1 MRKSEIPKTLLL
13 PAWAFSVRFPA
24 ILIFAFTEIR
34 KFAYPNM
41 LITIASFKGGV
52 GKTTT
57 AIHLAAYFQSLG
69 KTVLIDGDPNRS
81 ATAWTGRGKFGFDV
95 VDEFQ
100 MAKVAR
106 GGYEHIILD
115 TAARPN
121 QETIKSLAEGCD
133 MLILP
138 STPDLLALDALR
150 LTIQALQEHDARQF
164 KILLTMVRPKPAR
177 DGEIALGMLK
187 EAGLPVFDGMIRR
200 YQSFVT
206 AASLGLLVSGVNDPR
221 AHLGAEDYQ
230 AVGEELAA

>member
-1 MRKSEIPKTLLL
+1 
-13 PAWAFSVRFPA
+13 
-24 ILIFAFTEIR
+24 
-34 KFAYPNM
+34 M

-57 AIHLAAYFQSLG
+57 AIHLAAYFQQLG
-69 KTVLIDGDPNRS
+69 NTVLIDGDPNRS
-81 ATAWTGRGKFGFDV
+81 ATTWTGRGSFPFDV

-106 GGYEHIILD
+106 GGYDHIILD

-121 QETIKSLAEGCD
+121 QETIKSLASGCD

-138 STPDLLALDALR
+138 STPDLLSLDALR
-150 LTIQALQEHDARQF
+150 LTIEALRHHKASRY
-164 KILLTMVRPKPAR
+164 KVLVTMVRPNTR
-177 DGEIALGMLK
+177 DGEIAQSMLH

-206 AASLGLLVSGVNDPR
+206 AASQGVLVSGVNDPR
-221 AHLGAEDYQ
+221 AQLGADDYQ
-230 AVGEELAA
+230 AIGKELAA

>member
-1 MRKSEIPKTLLL
+1 
-13 PAWAFSVRFPA
+13 
-24 ILIFAFTEIR
+24 
-34 KFAYPNM
+34 M

-57 AIHLAAYFQSLG
+57 AIHLAAYFQSKG

-81 ATAWTGRGKFGFDV
+81 ASAWSGRGSFSFDV

-100 MAKVAR
+100 MAKVSR

-121 QETIKSLAEGCD
+121 QETIKSLASGCD

-138 STPDLLALDALR
+138 STPDLLSLDALR
-150 LTIQALQEHDARQF
+150 LTIEALRSHKASRY
-164 KILLTMVRPKPAR
+164 KILITMIRPKPAR
-177 DGEIALGMLK
+177 DGEIAQAMLK

-206 AASLGLLVSGVNDPR
+206 AASMGTLVSDVNDPR
-221 AHLGAEDYQ
+221 AQFGADDYR
-230 AVGEELAA
+230 AIGKELTS

>member
-1 MRKSEIPKTLLL
+1 
-13 PAWAFSVRFPA
+13 
-24 ILIFAFTEIR
+24 
-34 KFAYPNM
+34 M

-57 AIHLAAYFQSLG
+57 AIHLAAYFQTLG

-81 ATAWTGRGKFGFDV
+81 ATTWTGRGNFPFDV
-95 VDEFQ
+95 VDQFQ

-106 GGYEHIILD
+106 GGFEHVILD

-121 QETIKSLAEGCD
+121 QETIKSLAAGCD

-138 STPDLLALDALR
+138 STPDLLSLDALR
-150 LTIQALQEHDARQF
+150 LTIESLRSHKASQYKVL
-164 KILLTMVRPKPAR
+164 ITMVRPKPAR
-177 DGEIALGMLK
+177 DGEIAQAMLK

-200 YQSFVT
+200 YQAFVT
-206 AASLGLLVSGVNDPR
+206 AASLGTLVSGVNDPR
-221 AHLGAEDYQ
+221 AHYGAEDYL

>member
-1 MRKSEIPKTLLL
+1 
-13 PAWAFSVRFPA
+13 
-24 ILIFAFTEIR
+24 
-34 KFAYPNM
+34 M

-69 KTVLIDGDPNRS
+69 RTVLIDGDPNRS
-81 ATAWTGRGKFGFDV
+81 ATTWTGRGKFAFDV

-121 QETIKSLAEGCD
+121 QETIKSLAAGCD

-138 STPDLLALDALR
+138 STPDLLSLDALR
-150 LTIQALQEHDARQF
+150 LTIEALRHHKAERY

-177 DGEIALGMLK
+177 DGEIALTMLK
-187 EAGLPVFDGMIRR
+187 EAELPVFDGMIRR

-206 AASLGLLVSGVNDPR
+206 AASLGVLISGVNDPR
-221 AHLGAEDYQ
+221 AHLGAKDYQ
-230 AVGEELAA
+230 AIGKELTS

>member
-1 MRKSEIPKTLLL
+1 
-13 PAWAFSVRFPA
+13 
-24 ILIFAFTEIR
+24 
-34 KFAYPNM
+34 M

-57 AIHLAAYFQSLG
+57 AIHLAAYFQSKG

-81 ATAWTGRGKFGFDV
+81 ASAWAGRGEFPFDV

-100 MAKVAR
+100 MAKVSR

-121 QETIKSLAEGCD
+121 QETVKSLASGCD

-138 STPDLLALDALR
+138 STPDLLSLDALR
-150 LTIQALQEHDARQF
+150 LTIESLRAHKASKYKVL
-164 KILLTMVRPKPAR
+164 ITMVRPKPAR
-177 DGEIALGMLK
+177 DGEIAQAMLQK
-187 EAGLPVFDGMIRR
+187 AGLPVFDGMIRR

-206 AASLGLLVSGVNDPR
+206 AASLGQLVSDVNDPR
-221 AHLGAEDYQ
+221 ASLGADDYR
-230 AVGEELAA
+230 AIGEELTA

>member
-1 MRKSEIPKTLLL
+1 
-13 PAWAFSVRFPA
+13 
-24 ILIFAFTEIR
+24 
-34 KFAYPNM
+34 M

-57 AIHLAAYFQSLG
+57 AVHLAAYYQELG

-81 ATAWTGRGKFGFDV
+81 ATAWAGRGTFPFDV

-121 QETIKSLAEGCD
+121 QETIKSLAAGCD

-138 STPDLLALDALR
+138 STPDLLSLDALR
-150 LTIQALQEHDARQF
+150 LTIEALRSHKASRY
-164 KILLTMVRPKPAR
+164 KILVTMVRPKPAR
-177 DGEIALGMLK
+177 DGEIAQAMLK

-206 AASLGLLVSGVNDPR
+206 AASFGLLVSGVNDPR
-221 AHLGAEDYQ
+221 AHLGAEDYH
-230 AVGEELAA
+230 AIGEELTS

>member
-1 MRKSEIPKTLLL
+1 
-13 PAWAFSVRFPA
+13 
-24 ILIFAFTEIR
+24 
-34 KFAYPNM
+34 M

-57 AIHLAAYFQSLG
+57 AIHLAAYFQKLA
-69 KTVLIDGDPNRS
+69 KTVLIDGDQNRS
-81 ATAWTGRGKFGFDV
+81 ATAWTARGKFAFDV

-121 QETIKSLAEGCD
+121 KDTIKSLVEGCD

-138 STPDLLALDALR
+138 STPDLLSLDALR
-150 LTIQALQEHDARQF
+150 LTIEALREHKAERY
-164 KILLTMVRPKPAR
+164 KILMTMVRPNAR
-177 DGEIALGMLK
+177 DGDIAQTTLK

-206 AASLGLLVSGVNDPR
+206 AASLGVLVSGVNDPR
-221 AHLGAEDYQ
+221 AQIGAKDYQ
-230 AVGEELAA
+230 AIGKELTS

>member
-1 MRKSEIPKTLLL
+1 
-13 PAWAFSVRFPA
+13 
-24 ILIFAFTEIR
+24 
-34 KFAYPNM
+34 M

-57 AIHLAAYFQSLG
+57 AIHLAAYFQQLG
-69 KTVLIDGDPNRS
+69 STVLIDGDPNRS
-81 ATAWTGRGKFGFDV
+81 ATTWTGRGSFPFDV

-106 GGYEHIILD
+106 GGYDHIILD

-121 QETIKSLAEGCD
+121 QETIKSLASGCD

-138 STPDLLALDALR
+138 STPDLLSLDALR
-150 LTIQALQEHDARQF
+150 LTIEALRHHKASRY
-164 KILLTMVRPKPAR
+164 KVLVTMVRPNTR
-177 DGEIALGMLK
+177 DGEIAQSMLH

-206 AASLGLLVSGVNDPR
+206 AASQGVLVSGVNDPR
-221 AHLGAEDYQ
+221 AQLGADDYL
-230 AVGEELAA
+230 AIGKELAA

>member
-1 MRKSEIPKTLLL
+1 
-13 PAWAFSVRFPA
+13 
-24 ILIFAFTEIR
+24 
-34 KFAYPNM
+34 M

-57 AIHLAAYFQSLG
+57 AIHLSAYFQTLG

-81 ATAWTGRGKFGFDV
+81 ASAWAGRGEFPFEE

-106 GGYEHIILD
+106 GGFEHVILD

-121 QETIKSLAEGCD
+121 QQTIKSLASGCD

-138 STPDLLALDALR
+138 STPDLLSLDALR
-150 LTIQALQEHDARQF
+150 LTIESLRAHKASKYKVL
-164 KILLTMVRPKPAR
+164 ITMVRPKPAR
-177 DGEIALGMLK
+177 DGEIAQAMLK

-206 AASLGLLVSGVNDPR
+206 AASLGLLVSEVNDPR
-221 AHLGAEDYQ
+221 ASLGADDYR
-230 AVGEELAA
+230 AIGEELTA

>member
-1 MRKSEIPKTLLL
+1 
-13 PAWAFSVRFPA
+13 
-24 ILIFAFTEIR
+24 
-34 KFAYPNM
+34 M

-57 AIHLAAYFQSLG
+57 AIHLAACFHKKG

-81 ATAWTGRGKFGFDV
+81 ATAWAGRGSFPFDV

-100 MAKVAR
+100 MAKVTR

-121 QETIKSLAEGCD
+121 EQTIKSLASGCD

-138 STPDLLALDALR
+138 STPDLLSLDALR
-150 LTIQALQEHDARQF
+150 LTIEALRSHKAS
-164 KILLTMVRPKPAR
+164 KYKVLLTMIRPKPAR
-177 DGEIALGMLK
+177 DGEIAHSMLK
-187 EAGLPVFDGMIRR
+187 EAGLPVFKGMIRR

-206 AASLGLLVSGVNDPR
+206 AASLGTLVDDVNDPR
-221 AHLGAEDYQ
+221 AQLGAVDYR
-230 AVGEELAA
+230 AIGKELMS

>member
-1 MRKSEIPKTLLL
+1 
-13 PAWAFSVRFPA
+13 
-24 ILIFAFTEIR
+24 
-34 KFAYPNM
+34 M

-52 GKTTT
+52 GKTTS
-57 AIHLAAYFQSLG
+57 AIHLASYFQQLG

-81 ATAWTGRGKFGFDV
+81 ASSWTARGSFAFDV

-100 MAKVAR
+100 LAKVTR

-121 QETIKSLAEGCD
+121 EETIKSLAAGCD

-138 STPDLLALDALR
+138 ATPDLLSLDALR
-150 LTIQALQEHDARQF
+150 LTIEALRKHHSERF

-177 DGEIALGMLK
+177 DGEIAQAMLK
-187 EAGLPVFDGMIRR
+187 EAGLPVFDRMIRR

-206 AASLGLLVSGVNDPR
+206 AASLGMLVSGVNDPR

-230 AVGEELAA
+230 AIGEELTA

>member
-1 MRKSEIPKTLLL
+1 
-13 PAWAFSVRFPA
+13 
-24 ILIFAFTEIR
+24 
-34 KFAYPNM
+34 M

-57 AIHLAAYFQSLG
+57 AIHLAAFFQKLG
-69 KTVLIDGDPNRS
+69 RTVLIDGDQNRS
-81 ATAWTGRGKFGFDV
+81 ATTWTGRGQFSFDV

-121 QETIKSLAEGCD
+121 QETIKSLASGCD

-138 STPDLLALDALR
+138 STPDLLSLDALR
-150 LTIQALQEHDARQF
+150 LTIEALRNHKASRY
-164 KILLTMVRPKPAR
+164 KVLVTMVRPNTR
-177 DGEIALGMLK
+177 DGEIAQSMLQ

-206 AASLGLLVSGVNDPR
+206 AASMGTLVSGVNDPR
-221 AHLGAEDYQ
+221 AQLGADDYR
-230 AVGEELAA
+230 AIGKELAA

>member
-1 MRKSEIPKTLLL
+1 
-13 PAWAFSVRFPA
+13 
-24 ILIFAFTEIR
+24 
-34 KFAYPNM
+34 M

-57 AIHLAAYFQSLG
+57 AIHLAAYFQALG
-69 KTVLIDGDPNRS
+69 RTVLIDGDPNRS
-81 ATAWTGRGKFGFDV
+81 ATTWTGRGKFAFDV

-121 QETIKSLAEGCD
+121 QETIKSLAAGCD

-138 STPDLLALDALR
+138 STPDLLSLDALR
-150 LTIQALQEHDARQF
+150 LTIEALRNHKAERY
-164 KILLTMVRPKPAR
+164 KVLVTMVRPKPAR
-177 DGEIALGMLK
+177 DGEIALAMLK

-206 AASLGLLVSGVNDPR
+206 AASFGVLVSDVNDPR

-230 AVGEELAA
+230 AIGKELSS

>member
-1 MRKSEIPKTLLL
+1 
-13 PAWAFSVRFPA
+13 
-24 ILIFAFTEIR
+24 
-34 KFAYPNM
+34 M

-57 AIHLAAYFQSLG
+57 AIHLAAYFQQLG

-81 ATAWTGRGKFGFDV
+81 ATTWTTRGSFPFDV

-121 QETIKSLAEGCD
+121 QETIKSLAAGCD

-138 STPDLLALDALR
+138 ATPDLLSLDALR
-150 LTIQALQEHDARQF
+150 LTIEALRNHKASRY
-164 KILLTMVRPKPAR
+164 KVLITMVRPKPAR
-177 DGEIALGMLK
+177 DGEIAQAMLK
-187 EAGLPVFDGMIRR
+187 EAALPVFDGMIRR

-206 AASLGLLVSGVNDPR
+206 AASLGTLVSSVNDPR

-230 AVGEELAA
+230 AIGKELTP

>member
-1 MRKSEIPKTLLL
+1 
-13 PAWAFSVRFPA
+13 
-24 ILIFAFTEIR
+24 
-34 KFAYPNM
+34 M

-57 AIHLAAYFQSLG
+57 AIHLAAYFQQLG

-81 ATAWTGRGKFGFDV
+81 ASAWTVRGSFAFDV

-100 MAKVAR
+100 MAKVTR

-121 QETIKSLAEGCD
+121 PETLKSLVAGCD

-138 STPDLLALDALR
+138 STPDLLSLDALR
-150 LTIQALQEHDARQF
+150 QTIEALRGYQAERY
-164 KILLTMVRPKPAR
+164 KILLTMIRPRPAR
-177 DGEIALGMLK
+177 DGEVALAML
-187 EAGLPVFDGMIRR
+187 EAAGLPVFRRTIRR

-206 AASLGLLVSGVNDPR
+206 AASLGLLVAGVHDPR
-221 AHLGAEDYQ
+221 AHFGTEDYQ
-230 AVGEELAA
+230 AIGEELTA

>member
-1 MRKSEIPKTLLL
+1 
-13 PAWAFSVRFPA
+13 
-24 ILIFAFTEIR
+24 
-34 KFAYPNM
+34 M

-57 AIHLAAYFQSLG
+57 AIHLAAFFQKLG

-81 ATAWTGRGKFGFDV
+81 ATTWTGRGKFSFDV

-100 MAKVAR
+100 MAKVTR

-121 QETIKSLAEGCD
+121 QETIKSLASGCD

-138 STPDLLALDALR
+138 STPDLLSLDALR
-150 LTIQALQEHDARQF
+150 LTIEALRNHKASRY
-164 KILLTMVRPKPAR
+164 KVLVTMVRPNTR
-177 DGEIALGMLK
+177 DGEIAQSMLQ

-206 AASLGLLVSGVNDPR
+206 AASMGTLVSGVNDPR
-221 AHLGAEDYQ
+221 AQLGADDYQ
-230 AVGEELAA
+230 AIGKELAA